1 MSNISHLF
9 YFILIIAIM
18 NNKFMKQIE
27 ALDILK
33 SGYNTFLTGP
43 PGSGKTFLLNKYIE
57 YLKKN
62 NVVVSITAST
72 GIAATHMGGT
82 TLHSWSGLGIR
93 EEIDNAEARKICE
106 KGYVRGRIKNTSVLI
121 INEIS
126 MIKPSQFE
134 AVNKICQFAKRSLK
148 PFGGIQIVCS
158 GDFFQLPPVEK
169 DRPTNN
175 SSTTK
180 FVNDAEAW
188 KQMEMKIC
196 YLDEQHRTKDKK
208 LNKILNHIRDDE
220 AEKSKALLF
229 KSIENPTSPRLRGTS
244 KFFTRLY
251 THNVDVDSI
260 NYFELAKIKGKEYHY
275 QMTWRG
281 NPVVAEILKKSCLA
295 PEKLI
300 LKEGAEVMF
309 IKNNFEAGYV
319 NGTQGK
325 IIGFAAGDL
334 PIVKTE
340 DGKRI
345 IVTYADWSIEE
356 ENILVAAITQLPLR
370 LAWAITV
377 HKSQGMN
384 LNSAEIDLSKCFLE
398 GMGYVALSRL
408 RSLKGLRLMGIN
420 NLAFCVNKRAIEID
434 KDFKKLSKKS
444 SAELKKIPGSAIKK
458 RQNLFLK
465 YLGS

>member
-1 MSNISHLF
+1 
-9 YFILIIAIM
+9 
-18 NNKFMKQIE
+18 MKQSQ

-62 NVVVSITAST
+62 NVAVSITAST

-93 EEIDNAEARKICE
+93 EELDDMEVRKVCD
-106 KGYVRGRIKNTSVLI
+106 KGYMRSRIKNTNVLI
-121 INEIS
+121 IDEIS
-126 MIKPSQFE
+126 MIKASQFE
-134 AVNKICQFAKRSLK
+134 AVNKICQYIKRNIR
-148 PFGGIQIVCS
+148 PFGGMQVVCS

-169 DRPTNN
+169 RNLPTQEIQGQLDLGSPKPAGTN
-175 SSTTK
+175 
-180 FVNDAEAW
+180 FVTESFVW
-188 KQMEMKIC
+188 KKMEMKVC

-208 LNKILNHIRDDE
+208 LHKILNCIRE
-220 AEKSKALLF
+220 SKIEKSKDLLF
-229 KSIENPTSPRLRGTS
+229 EELKKVKDLKKVLT
-244 KFFTRLY
+244 KLY
-251 THNVDVDSI
+251 THNIDVDSI
-260 NYFELAKIKGKEYHY
+260 NYSELGKIKGEEYFY
-275 QMTWRG
+275 QMSTRG
-281 NPVVAEILKKSCLA
+281 NPVVADILKKSCLA
-295 PEKLI
+295 PEKLV

-325 IIGFAAGDL
+325 IIGFAAADL
-334 PIVKTE
+334 PIVKTDE
-340 DGKRI
+340 GKKI
-345 IVTYADWSIEE
+345 TVTYADWNIEE
-356 ENILVAAITQLPLR
+356 DNSIVAAISQIPLR

-384 LNSAEIDLSKCFLE
+384 LNSAEIDLSRCFLE

-420 NLAFCVNKRAIEID
+420 HLAFCVNKKATEID
-434 KDFKKLSKKS
+434 KNFKKLSKEA
-444 SAELKKIPGSAIKK
+444 SAELKKMPSSAVTK
-458 RQNLFLK
+458 RQKLFLK

>member
-1 MSNISHLF
+1 
-9 YFILIIAIM
+9 
-18 NNKFMKQIE
+18 MKQSE

-62 NVVVSITAST
+62 NVIVSITAST

-93 EEIDNAEARKICE
+93 EKIDDAEAKKICE
-106 KGYVRGRIKNTSVLI
+106 KNYVRGRIKNTSVLI
-121 INEIS
+121 IDEIS

-134 AVNKICQFAKRSLK
+134 AVNKICQFAKRSLR

-169 DRPTNN
+169 DRNIN
-175 SSTTK
+175 SNQTS
-180 FVNDAEAW
+180 FVSDSPVW

-208 LNKILNHIRDDE
+208 LHKILNHIRDDE
-220 AEKSKALLF
+220 AEKSKKLLF
-229 KSIENPTSPRLRGTS
+229 DVLKKSKRLKRVPT
-244 KFFTRLY
+244 KLY
-251 THNVDVDSI
+251 THNIDVDSI
-260 NYFELAKIKGKEYHY
+260 NYSELEKIKNKEYY
-275 QMTWRG
+275 FQMTSRG
-281 NPVVAEILKKSCLA
+281 NPIVAEILKRSCLA
-295 PEKLI
+295 PEKLV

-325 IIGFAAGDL
+325 VIGFAAADL
-334 PIVKTE
+334 PVVQTE
-340 DGKRI
+340 DGKKI
-345 IVTYADWSIEE
+345 TVTYADWAIEE
-356 ENILVAAITQLPLR
+356 ENILVASITQMPLR

-384 LNSAEIDLSKCFLE
+384 LSSAEIDLSKCFLE

-408 RSLKGLRLMGIN
+408 RSLNGLKLVGIN
-420 NLAFCVNKRAIEID
+420 HLAFCVNKKAIEID
-434 KDFKKLSKKS
+434 KDFKKTSKKD
-444 SAELKKIPGSAIKK
+444 SAELKKLSASAIKK
-458 RQNLFLK
+458 RQKLFLK